1 MFQLYEDLYRLRVD
15 LFKVYPFKAGA
26 LSMAYTT
33 PKIRSHRR
41 NRHIGTP
48 FKAFRP
54 RNTGK
59 PGRLESGGSR

>member
-1 MFQLYEDLYRLRVD
+1 
-15 LFKVYPFKAGA
+15 
-26 LSMAYTT
+26 MAYTT

-41 NRHIGTP
+41 NRHIGTT